1 MKGPARVRVRDRA
14 DQVFGNDWLF
24 PQGHVIQLQV
34 GQQDSPF
41 ARPDNE
47 PSSIQISQL
56 HVRFPTTARGR

>member
-1 MKGPARVRVRDRA
+1 
-14 DQVFGNDWLF
+14 VFGNDWLF
-24 PQGHVIQLQV
+24 PQGHVIQPQV